1 MVNSMQKDKEYNEW
15 YLDIVEKAALSDKRY
30 PIKGMNV
37 WTPYGWKIMRNID
50 TYIRE
55 ELDAT
60 NHDEVSF
67 PLLIPETEFNKEK
80 EHIKGFDSE
89 VYWVTHAGLNELD
102 VRLILRPTS
111 ETVMYPIFSLW
122 VRSHQDLPLKVY
134 QIVNTFRYETKQ
146 TRPFI
151 RVREIHFFESHTC
164 HDTEED
170 AQCQIEEDLVIL
182 SKVMKKLCL
191 PYYLLKRTEWDKFP
205 GAYYTVGIDTV
216 MPNYRTLQLGSVHHY
231 RTNFSVP
238 YDITYENENGEHK
251 HVHQTTFGMS
261 ERLLGAVIS
270 VHGDDKGLVLPPT
283 VAPFEVVIIPIL
295 SKKNTEEVSLE
306 AEKVKTILEN
316 AGIRVK
322 LDDRD
327 DRPGSKF
334 YDWEIK
340 GVPLRL
346 EIGGRDIENKV
357 VSFARRDNGEKGAI
371 SIESLVSGVKL
382 ILEDIMK
389 SMDERA
395 WKFQKEAITD
405 LRSADDIPKEE
416 DNSTSERVY
425 RFGWCGC
432 EECGHKFEDE
442 HDIKI
447 LGTPYIHEDFKGKCI
462 ICGKDVN
469 VVAYA
474 ARTM

>member
-1 MVNSMQKDKEYNEW
+1 MQKDKEYNEW

>member
-1 MVNSMQKDKEYNEW
+1 MTKEENYNEW
-15 YLDIVEKAALSDKRY
+15 YLDMVEKANLSDKRY

-37 WTPYGWKIMRNID
+37 WTPYGWKIMRFVD
-50 TYIRE
+50 TYIRQ

-60 NHDEVSF
+60 NHDEVCF
-67 PLLIPETEFNKEK
+67 PLLIPETEFKKEK
-80 EHIKGFDSE
+80 DHIKGFDSE

-102 VRLILRPTS
+102 VRLVVRPTS
-111 ETVMYPIFSLW
+111 ETAMYPMFSLW
-122 VRSHQDLPLKVY
+122 VRSHQDLPLKIY
-134 QIVNTFRYETKQ
+134 QLVNTFRYETKQ

-170 AQCQIEEDLVIL
+170 AQCQIEEDLEIL
-182 SKVMKKLCL
+182 EKVMEKLCL
-191 PYYLLKRTEWDKFP
+191 PYYLLRRTDWDKFP

-238 YDITYENENGEHK
+238 YDITYEDENGEHK
-251 HVHQTTFGMS
+251 HVHQTTYGMS

-270 VHGDDKGLVLPPT
+270 VHGDDNGLILPPAI
-283 VAPFEVVIIPIL
+283 APFQVVIVPIL
-295 SKKNTEEVSLE
+295 SKKSTVDVEKAAEELRDVL
-306 AEKVKTILEN
+306 AA

-334 YDWEIK
+334 YDWGIK

-346 EIGGRDIENKV
+346 ELGGRDIENNV
-357 VSFARRDNGEKGAI
+357 VTFARRDNGEKGTI
-371 SIESLVSGVKL
+371 DIKSVVPGVNL
-382 ILEDIMK
+382 ILDEIM
-389 SMDERA
+389 RA
-395 WKFQKEAITD
+395 MRAKAWEFQNNAVKPLE
-405 LRSADDIPKEE
+405 SADDIPKEDTE
-416 DNSTSERVY
+416 SLRVY
-425 RFGWCGC
+425 SFGWCGC

-447 LGTPYIHEDFKGKCI
+447 LGTPYIPEDYDGKCI
-462 ICGKDVN
+462 VCGKPTKTK
-469 VVAYA
+469 AYA

>member
-1 MVNSMQKDKEYNEW
+1 MSREDNYNEW

-37 WTPYGWKIMRNID
+37 WTPYGWKIMSFID
-50 TYIRE
+50 KYIRR

-67 PLLIPETEFNKEK
+67 PLLIPETEFKKEK
-80 EHIKGFDSE
+80 DHIKGFDSE
-89 VYWVTHAGLNELD
+89 VYWVTHAGLDELD
-102 VRLILRPTS
+102 VRLVVRPTS
-111 ETVMYPIFSLW
+111 ETAMYPMFSLW
-122 VRSHQDLPLKVY
+122 VRSHQDLPLKIY

-164 HDTEED
+164 HDSEED
-170 AQCQIEEDLVIL
+170 AQKQIEEDLEIL
-182 SKVMKKLCL
+182 KRIAKELCL
-191 PYYLLKRTEWDKFP
+191 PYYLLRRTDWDKFP

-216 MPNYRTLQLGSVHHY
+216 MPNHKTLQLGSVHHY
-231 RTNFSVP
+231 RTNFSEP
-238 YDITYENENGEHK
+238 YNITYEDENGDHK
-251 HVHQTTFGMS
+251 YVHQTTYGMS

-270 VHGDDKGLVLPPT
+270 VHGDDKGLCLPPA

-295 SKKNTEEVSLE
+295 GKNSKEQVSEAAIKMKKELE
-306 AEKVKTILEN
+306 A
-316 AGIRVK
+316 AGIRTK

-327 DRPGSKF
+327 DRPGSKY

-346 EIGGRDIENKV
+346 ELGARDIENKV
-357 VSFARRDNGEKGAI
+357 VTFARRDTGEKGTIDAGT
-371 SIESLVSGVKL
+371 LVPGVRL
-382 ILEDIMK
+382 ILEDIMR
-389 SMDERA
+389 SMDEKA
-395 WKFQKEAITD
+395 WKFQREAITD
-405 LRSADDIPKEE
+405 LKTIDDIPKDEE
-416 DNSTSERVY
+416 DTKLRIY

-432 EECGHKFEDE
+432 PECGHKFEDDN
-442 HDIKI
+442 DIKI
-447 LGTPYIHEDFKGKCI
+447 LGTPYIPEDYKGKCI
-462 ICGKDVN
+462 ICGKETN
-469 VVAYA
+469 TPAYA

>member
-1 MVNSMQKDKEYNEW
+1 MQKDKEYNEW

-37 WTPYGWKIMRNID
+37 WTPYGWKIMRHID
-50 TYIRE
+50 TYIRK
-55 ELDAT
+55 ELDST
-60 NHDEVSF
+60 DHDEVSF
-67 PLLIPETEFNKEK
+67 PLLIPETEFKKEK

-111 ETVMYPIFSLW
+111 ETAMYPMFSLW
-122 VRSHQDLPLKVY
+122 VRSHQDLPLKIY

-182 SKVMKKLCL
+182 SKVMEKLCL
-191 PYYLLKRTEWDKFP
+191 PYYLLRRTEWDKFP

-216 MPNYRTLQLGSVHHY
+216 MPNHRTLQLGSVHHY

-238 YDITYENENGEHK
+238 YDITYEDESGEHRY
-251 HVHQTTFGMS
+251 VHQTTFGMS

-270 VHGDDKGLVLPPT
+270 VHGDDKGLILPPA
-283 VAPFEVVIIPIL
+283 VAPFEAVIIPIF
-295 SKKNTEEVSLE
+295 SKKNTEEVSSE
-306 AEKVKTILEN
+306 AEKVRTVLGD

-371 SIESLVSGVKL
+371 SRESLVPGVRL
-382 ILEDIMK
+382 ILEEIMK
-389 SMDERA
+389 DMSEKAKR
-395 WKFQKEAITD
+395 FQNASVVD
-405 LRSADDIPKEE
+405 LASADDIPKEE
-416 DNSTSERVY
+416 DDGASERVY

-432 EECGHKFEDE
+432 EECGHRFEDE

-447 LGTPYIHEDFKGKCI
+447 LGTPYIHEDFRGRCI
-462 ICGKDVN
+462 ICGKDVDTA
-469 VVAYA
+469 AYA

>member
-1 MVNSMQKDKEYNEW
+1 
-15 YLDIVEKAALSDKRY
+15 
-30 PIKGMNV
+30 
-37 WTPYGWKIMRNID
+37 
-50 TYIRE
+50 
-55 ELDAT
+55 
-60 NHDEVSF
+60 
-67 PLLIPETEFNKEK
+67 
-80 EHIKGFDSE
+80 
-89 VYWVTHAGLNELD
+89 
-102 VRLILRPTS
+102 
-111 ETVMYPIFSLW
+111 
-122 VRSHQDLPLKVY
+122 
-134 QIVNTFRYETKQ
+134 
-146 TRPFI
+146 
-151 RVREIHFFESHTC
+151 
-164 HDTEED
+164 
-170 AQCQIEEDLVIL
+170 
-182 SKVMKKLCL
+182 
-191 PYYLLKRTEWDKFP
+191 
-205 GAYYTVGIDTV
+205 
-216 MPNYRTLQLGSVHHY
+216 
-231 RTNFSVP
+231 
-238 YDITYENENGEHK
+238 
-251 HVHQTTFGMS
+251 MS

-306 AEKVKTILEN
+306 AKKVKTILEN

-371 SIESLVSGVKL
+371 SMESLVSGTRL
-382 ILEDIMK
+382 ILDDIMK
-389 SMDERA
+389 VMSEKA
-395 WKFQKEAITD
+395 WKFQKESIID
-405 LRSADDIPKEE
+405 LKSADDIPKEE

-432 EECGHKFEDE
+432 EECGHRFEDE

>member
-1 MVNSMQKDKEYNEW
+1 VNSMQKDKEYNEW